1 MHNFSVRNVK
11 RVRDIG
17 ISYKY
22 ITILV
27 HDDQSLQNTCDHKK
41 KLFLQIFP
49 LPRSKYTI
57 SPMNMLQSY
66 ILPANPHVKMSQ
78 KVLAPYNCPLL

>member
-27 HDDQSLQNTCDHKK
+27 HDDHNLQK
-41 KLFLQIFP
+41 Q
-49 LPRSKYTI
+49 Y
-57 SPMNMLQSY
+57 M
-66 ILPANPHVKMSQ
+66 
-78 KVLAPYNCPLL
+78 